1 MGTNIGFAAFENHLS
16 LKILW
21 VDLNPVINPF
31 KIMILSIFVSCS
43 FMRKIYIVRSVVQEK
58 LKIYLNNKDN
68 YYNCRT
74 LLIQSYC
81 DNPQNILNEIQNYM
95 HENSLGDLRGNIKIE
110 C

>member
-43 FMRKIYIVRSVVQEK
+43 FMRKIYIVRSVV
-58 LKIYLNNKDN
+58 
-68 YYNCRT
+68 
-74 LLIQSYC
+74 
-81 DNPQNILNEIQNYM
+81 
-95 HENSLGDLRGNIKIE
+95 
-110 C
+110 